1 MNAAVSFKRLQ
12 GELPWRDQ
20 SWWEPVYG
28 LSGSRYQPNHS
39 WTVTPDLWTPPHWNF
54 CGFSSV
60 SLFEPRWRGDSC
72 WCPTPL
78 CTAVVTWSTVSSTPP
93 ASLESKLA
101 PRFIYVGQ
109 KVDKG
114 DRKQE
119 VGPKSSDM
127 QRRKR
132 KMKVFIF
139 FILSVYWANVDYNC
153 ICIWFFVN
161 PSTSRGVCRIFQG
174 GGRVGWGVGMRGLEG
189 KGNQNSWSEI
199 NML

>member
-1 MNAAVSFKRLQ
+1 M
-12 GELPWRDQ
+12 
-20 SWWEPVYG
+20 
-28 LSGSRYQPNHS
+28 
-39 WTVTPDLWTPPHWNF
+39 
-54 CGFSSV
+54 
-60 SLFEPRWRGDSC
+60 
-72 WCPTPL
+72 
-78 CTAVVTWSTVSSTPP
+78 VTWSTVSSTSP

-139 FILSVYWANVDYNC
+139 LFCQFTEQTWIIIA
-153 ICIWFFVN
+153 FVFD
-161 PSTSRGVCRIFQG
+161 S
-174 GGRVGWGVGMRGLEG
+174 L
-189 KGNQNSWSEI
+189 
-199 NML
+199 

>member
-1 MNAAVSFKRLQ
+1 MLLWALNGSQVNSPSVAGS
-12 GELPWRDQ
+12 ELMRA
-20 SWWEPVYG
+20 G
-28 LSGSRYQPNHS
+28 LLSRSRYQPNHS
-39 WTVTPDLWTPPHWNF
+39 WTVTPDLWTPPHWNL

-78 CTAVVTWSTVSSTPP
+78 CTAVVTWSTVSSTSP

-109 KVDKG
+109 KVDRG

-139 FILSVYWANVDYNC
+139 YFVSLRSKRGLYMHLYLILCKSLYE
-153 ICIWFFVN
+153 
-161 PSTSRGVCRIFQG
+161 QG
-174 GGRVGWGVGMRGLEG
+174 RLQNFSGWWQSGVGGWDEG
-189 KGNQNSWSEI
+189 VGRKRKSEI